1 MQRQDI
7 TTRLARAA
15 MLVVLMLLTSVTAW
29 AWSGSGTEASPY
41 LIASYNDLKTLHDN
55 VNNGTPYDGTYF
67 KQTADIDWPANTTW
81 TSGIGTD
88 ADHRFG
94 GHYDG
99 DGKAIRSL
107 TISGISTNTALFG
120 YVRGASD
127 GKGGFYSTT
136 LKNIVLE
143 DCNIDASSVS
153 NSYAAGILAVTYF
166 ENTVENCRV
175 SGTIK
180 GDKAAGGIVGSENQ
194 GKVKNCFAD
203 VTVTASVQTGYN
215 ASGQFQYYTV
225 GKIIGYVVA
234 LSSGDV
240 TGNYYHDD
248 GATDGAGH
256 AVTAIGR
263 GSSTTYSDDGRAT
276 PLYAVS
282 CTNLTAAAT
291 NATVTHAG
299 THYFAAGATVT
310 LATDGNHI
318 ISGTP
323 TVSGTGASLGSV
335 ASDKKSMTVTV
346 GTQDVTVSATLV
358 TVTGTCGTNA
368 TWSLAQDG
376 SGNYTRLTI
385 SGTGAMQDYGQ
396 TTIGGLWRT
405 TAPWGW
411 QTLTSV
417 TIGDGITAIGDYAFC
432 GCQQLGNV
440 TIGNSVTNIGYASIN
455 HCDALTELT
464 LPASVASIE
473 AGAFQWDTGLT
484 RLNIQKTDGLVTLEN
499 NDIFYQCNALQAIV
513 VPTPAL
519 ALQYQTATHW
529 STHATKLR
537 VGVGSQLFTA
547 TNEGGTAACEIATEA
562 DLRHLSTA
570 VNQDEQGCDGLTFR
584 QTANITLS
592 STFTPIGLYNAPS
605 HLLSFNGTFDGGGYT
620 ISGLS
625 VSNSDLYSGLFGK
638 VVSATIKN
646 VVLVSPSVTNN
657 YSDVHYVYVG
667 ALVGHIMDGSSV
679 ENCRVISPTVS
690 VPNASNKHVG
700 AIVGGISN
708 SDGLTNS
715 HFYSNTDYDLVGDN
729 FSGNHSGRARKV
741 TLGSNVSGISPAAT
755 DPANG
760 FVYNNERYY
769 REGLTLTLASN
780 APPTGYTTPV
790 YSASGTALS
799 GDTYIVNSTDGDAT
813 ISAAFT
819 PIPYTVQFNGNGAT
833 GGTMSNQ
840 SFTYDVAQNLTANA
854 FSRAF
859 TVTYNYN
866 DNYNDNENATATAT
880 FNGWATSED
889 GVVAYTNQQNVSNL
903 TATKDA
909 TVNLYAKWTDGSV
922 TLPTPT
928 KTGYTFGGWYS
939 DDGLTASVGAAG
951 DSYTPSADITL
962 YAKWTVNT
970 YTITYNL
977 NGGTF
982 TTNKNSFTIES
993 ETITLDEPTRTG
1005 YAFAGW
1011 YTNEGLTGDPVTT
1024 IAQGSTGDITLYA
1037 KWLLIYTITYHPNDG
1052 TLTTDK
1058 NSFTEESPAITL
1070 DEPTRTGYAFCG
1082 WYTNEGLTSDVV
1094 TTIAHGSTGNVELW
1108 ARWTPFYTITYHL
1121 DGGTL
1126 TTDYD
1131 GYTVES
1137 PAITLDKP
1145 TRTGHVFG
1153 GWYTNEELTGDAVTT
1168 IAARSTGHREYWA
1181 KWIVDWAAESSGD
1194 DADNAYMIYNKDQL
1208 DLLAHRVNG
1217 THGETRQADGYSGK
1231 YFKLGADIE
1240 YPYTIVW
1247 NEDFD
1252 TWVDDNDYEVNDNTE
1267 NNFEAIGGYKRG
1279 NNDYSFFCGDFDG
1292 GGHTVSGIRIYSVDN
1307 RKGLFGQIGETGEGN
1322 ANIHDLR
1329 LADAR
1334 ITGAYSVGG
1343 IVGSKQSGTISRC
1356 HVASNVT
1363 IHAHADRINY
1373 HGGIVG
1379 TNNQGTID
1387 HCTSAATLT
1396 TAESACSYFGAI
1408 AGDNNGTLTDNLAI
1422 GATVPYITRTPN
1434 SSAPS
1439 GTYGA
1444 ICGSNENEGTLARN
1458 YYIACTVAG
1467 TANATGVGCLNAD
1480 VTDNYGAVPG
1490 YLLSLCEGITS
1501 SALTVGDYTVA
1512 PAGQAVTLTSGT
1524 VPLGYSFAG
1533 FTVKKTADNTDVTTD
1548 VLSGNV
1554 TDGFTITM
1562 PAYDVTVTPSLTTDP
1577 WEGEGTKDSP
1587 YIILN
1592 HSQLDLLAHRVNSKS
1607 DANESNSQY
1616 SDKYFKLGADI
1627 NYPHTT
1633 DWNDAN
1639 SEENN
1644 FEAIGNFP
1652 NTSQGHFNG
1661 DFDGAGHTISG
1672 IRIYKSLDYQGLFG
1686 YIGSKANIHDL
1697 RLADA
1702 RITGYNNIGG
1712 IVGCNRGAVTRC
1724 HVASN
1729 VAIHAVSNN
1738 ANHHGGIVGHNLCY
1752 NGQGGTIDHCSS
1764 AATLTKADGVTIN
1777 YCGAIAGWNDNG
1789 TLTDNLVIGATVP
1802 ACSNYGAIC
1811 GYNGGTLARNYYT
1824 ACTVAGTANATGVG
1838 CRNADVTDNDGA
1850 VPALRDNADNTTAIG
1865 LFADLPADL
1874 DLGWGAGKYPVALN
1888 GRTLYKDGDWNTLCL
1903 PFEVTAEQL
1912 AVATHPL
1919 FGATIMELDVSG
1931 IYETDKQTGFD
1942 AASGTLY
1949 LYFKETTSIV
1959 AGRPYIIKWETTGD
1973 NLVSPVFIGVTID
1986 ATTNNVAF
1994 TGGSF
1999 KGTYASHTF
2008 ESDDRSILFMGSSNT
2023 LTWPKS
2029 GARIGACRAYFD
2041 LGSNSG
2047 GVRGFSLSFGD
2058 DEATGIVTMSDVR
2071 SQMSDVWYSLDG
2083 KKLDGVPTRKGLYIN
2098 NGRKVVIK

>member
-1 MQRQDI
+1 M
-7 TTRLARAA
+7 
-15 MLVVLMLLTSVTAW
+15 
-29 AWSGSGTEASPY
+29 
-41 LIASYNDLKTLHDN
+41 LHDN
-55 VNNGTPYDGTYF
+55 VNGGTPYDGTYF

-81 TSGIGTD
+81 TSGIGTY

-99 DGKAIRSL
+99 DGKAIRRL
-107 TISGISTNTALFG
+107 TISGTSTYTGLFG
-120 YVRGASD
+120 YVRGASN
-127 GKGGFYSTT
+127 GKGGYYPTT

-143 DCNIDASSVS
+143 DCNIQTTG
-153 NSYAAGILAVTYF
+153 NYAAGILAVTNF
-166 ENTVENCRV
+166 DNTVENCRV

-180 GDKAAGGIVGSENQ
+180 GDKAAGGIVGYENQ

-203 VTVTASVQTGYN
+203 VTVTASVQTVSP
-215 ASGQFQYYTV
+215 SGVTIQYSTV
-225 GKIIGYVVA
+225 GKIIGFVVG
-234 LSSGDV
+234 LGSSGDV

-263 GSSTTYSDDGRAT
+263 TATTYSDGTRAT
-276 PLYAVS
+276 PVYTVS
-282 CTNLTAAAT
+282 GNSLTTAAT

-299 THYFAAGATVT
+299 TYYFPAGATVT
-310 LATDGNHI
+310 LTTDGNHI

-335 ASDKKSMTVTV
+335 ASDKKSMTLTV
-346 GTQDVTVSATLV
+346 GTQDVTVSATLQPI
-358 TVTGTCGTNA
+358 TGTCGTNA

-376 SGNYTRLTI
+376 NGNYSILTI
-385 SGTGAMQDYGQ
+385 SGTGAMQDYSQ
-396 TTIGGLWRT
+396 TTVNSLWRT

-432 GCQQLGNV
+432 GCQQLSSI
-440 TIGNSVTNIGYASIN
+440 TIGSGVTNIGYASIN
-455 HCDALTELT
+455 HCDALTEVT

-473 AGAFQWDTGLT
+473 QGAFQWDVALT
-484 RLNIQKTDGLVTLEN
+484 RLNIQKTDGLVTLGDDAVFN
-499 NDIFYQCNALQAIV
+499 NCNALQAIA

-519 ALQYQTATHW
+519 ALQYKSATNW

-562 DLRHLSTA
+562 DLRRLATA
-570 VNQDEQGCDGLTFR
+570 VNQNEQYCSGLTFR
-584 QTANITLS
+584 QTAPITLS
-592 STFTPIGLYNAPS
+592 GDIAPIGYNS
-605 HLLSFNGTFDGGGYT
+605 GTSAIFQGTYDGGSNT

-625 VSNSDLYSGLFGK
+625 ISTDREYAGLFGY
-638 VVSATIKN
+638 VLLGTVKN
-646 VVLVSPSVTNN
+646 VRLVSPSVTSSHLSAN
-657 YSDVHYVYVG
+657 VG
-667 ALVGHIMDGSSV
+667 TIAGYTYNAHI
-679 ENCRVISPTVS
+679 ENCWVHNPTVS
-690 VPNASNKHVG
+690 ATGSGTNYVG
-700 AIVGGISN
+700 AIVGNIWDNNTTVSN
-708 SDGLTNS
+708 CYYYDNTHDYATVGYNNDGGHLTN
-715 HFYSNTDYDLVGDN
+715 V
-729 FSGNHSGRARKV
+729 GRARKV
-741 TLGSNVSGISPAAT
+741 TLGSGVTSVSPAAT
-755 DPANG
+755 DMANG
-760 FVYNNERYY
+760 FVYNNATYY

-889 GVVAYTNQQNVSNL
+889 GAVAYTNQQNVSNL

-922 TLPTPT
+922 TLPTPIR
-928 KTGYTFGGWYS
+928 TGYTFGGWYS

-977 NGGTF
+977 NDGEF
-982 TTNKNSFTIES
+982 TTSYNNFTIES

-1058 NSFTEESPAITL
+1058 NSFTVESPDITL

-1082 WYTNEGLTSDVV
+1082 WYTNEGLTGDVV
-1094 TTIAHGSTGNVELW
+1094 TTIANGSTGNVELW

-1126 TTDYD
+1126 TTDYN

-1168 IAARSTGHREYWA
+1168 IAAGSTGHREYWA

-1231 YFKLGADIE
+1231 YFKLGADIN
-1240 YPYTIVW
+1240 YPHATDW
-1247 NEDFD
+1247 NEDFGK
-1252 TWVDDNDYEVNDNTE
+1252 WVDDNDYEVNDNTE
-1267 NNFEAIGGYKRG
+1267 NNFEAIGGFKRG
-1279 NNDYSFFCGDFDG
+1279 SNDYSFFCGDFDG

-1343 IVGSKQSGTISRC
+1343 IVGSKRGGTVSRC

-1379 TNNQGTID
+1379 ANNQGTID

-1396 TAESACSYFGAI
+1396 TAKSACSYFGAI

-1422 GATVPYITRTPN
+1422 GATVPAINGT
-1434 SSAPS
+1434 PS

-1490 YLLSLCEGITS
+1490 YLLSLLDGITS
-1501 SALTVGDYTVA
+1501 TALTVGDYTVA
-1512 PAGQAVTLTSGT
+1512 PAGQAVALTRGT

-1554 TDGFTITM
+1554 TVGFTITM

-1577 WEGEGTKDSP
+1577 WEGEGTEGSP

-1592 HSQLDLLAHRVNSKS
+1592 HSQLDLLAERVNSKS
-1607 DANESNSQY
+1607 GDDYAATGYEG
-1616 SDKYFKLGADI
+1616 KYFELGADI

-1633 DWNDAN
+1633 DWNDAT
-1639 SEENN
+1639 SEEDN

-1652 NTSQGHFNG
+1652 NTSQGNFNG

-1672 IRIYKSLDYQGLFG
+1672 IRIYRYSLNYQGLFG
-1686 YIGSKANIHDL
+1686 YIGSSANIHDL

-1712 IVGCNRGAVTRC
+1712 IVGYNERGAVTRC

-1729 VAIHAVSNN
+1729 VAIHAVNGY
-1738 ANHHGGIVGHNLCY
+1738 ARYHGGIVGY
-1752 NGQGGTIDHCSS
+1752 NVGYQGQGGTIDHCSS
-1764 AATLTKADGVTIN
+1764 AATLTKADGAAITN
-1777 YCGAIAGWNDNG
+1777 CGAIAGRNFQG
-1789 TLTDNLVIGATVP
+1789 TLTDNLAIGATVP
-1802 ACSNYGAIC
+1802 ACSNNDYGAIC
-1811 GYNGGTLARNYYT
+1811 GINENSGTVARNYYT
-1824 ACTVAGTANATGVG
+1824 ACTVGGTANATGVG

-1931 IYETDKQTGFD
+1931 TYETDKQTGFD

-1949 LYFKETTSIV
+1949 LYFKDTTSIV
-1959 AGRPYIIKWETTGD
+1959 AGRPYIIRWETTGD
-1973 NLVSPVFIGVTID
+1973 NIVSPVFSGVTIAE
-1986 ATTNNVAF
+1986 ATNDVAF

-1999 KGTYASHTF
+1999 NGTYASRTF
-2008 ESDDRSILFMGSSNT
+2008 DNDDRSILFLSSNNT

-2029 GARIGACRAYFD
+2029 GARIGACRSYFD

-2047 GVRGFSLSFGD
+2047 VREFKLYFGD
-2058 DEATGIVTMSDVR
+2058 GETSSIENGKLIIEDEAGA
-2071 SQMSDVWYSLDG
+2071 WYSLDG
-2083 KKLDGVPTRKGLYIN
+2083 RKHDKVPTRKGLYIH